1 MTLTLTQNIHS
12 TSKRNLYGSKGE
24 KVTLIAVHGDVLLVE
39 GVKGRFPVRKEFT
52 DYDPR
57 PNPTPTSR

>member
-1 MTLTLTQNIHS
+1 MTLTQDIQS
-12 TSKRNLYGSKGE
+12 TSKRNPYGSKGE

-52 DYDPR
+52 DYDKK
-57 PNPTPTSR
+57 

>member
-1 MTLTLTQNIHS
+1 MTITLAQNIQS
-12 TSKRNLYGSKGE
+12 TSKRNLYGSKGD

-39 GVKGRFPVRKEFT
+39 GVKGKFPVRKEFT

-57 PNPTPTSR
+57 HNPTPAIR

>member
-1 MTLTLTQNIHS
+1 MTLTQDTHS

-39 GVKGRFPVRKEFT
+39 GVKGTFPVRREFT
-52 DYDPR
+52 TFDK
-57 PNPTPTSR
+57 